1 MSVGGAAKNSR
12 SFLLQGQEGKT
23 DQHDGYVDGQH
34 QERSQKAEY
43 LLRVRST
50 RKGRQ

>member
-1 MSVGGAAKNSR
+1 MSVGGAAKNSH

-34 QERSQKAEY
+34 QERTQE
-43 LLRVRST
+43 
-50 RKGRQ
+50 GRIFTGKLEGEKD